1 VITIPSNVHLV
12 TEQPAAGAELRLTR
26 GSGRTWRRTGTVVAL
41 LVGVLGGCGKKTAN
55 PSPVTPPPIV
65 KPLLIEHG
73 FDAAKVDVTAKN
85 AAKIDALPFDGIT
98 ILPAVNPCS
107 VKPIDEAA
115 AQADMAAMPKFTK
128 VVHNFLLCRIYD
140 DGEAGKP
147 SPYDVNNV
155 AAWTTIASN
164 LAIYAKAA
172 QTTGMFDGIMIDT
185 EYYGKGPNPWDYDTI
200 PTPLDYAKAPVRPWA
215 LPNDAKMASQARGKQ
230 VADAI
235 KEAWPTVVIF
245 SLRGAAISDKAS
257 YRQSNMGGNDVA
269 WANELAGPFFVGMVE
284 SVAGSKATLIDGGES
299 YYQRTP
305 RDFEKAYAWQKSG
318 LADSNGPL
326 VPSGPVTPAVYKSTV
341 LVASQTMD
349 GDIRRKE
356 GPYTPAQLQS
366 ILTAARKSTDKY
378 VWLFSELYDWRGTGA
393 PKLPASQ
400 AYLDAVA
407 ASRG

>member
-1 VITIPSNVHLV
+1 MMPWRV
-12 TEQPAAGAELRLTR
+12 
-26 GSGRTWRRTGTVVAL
+26 SGRTVRLAGVVVAL
-41 LVGVLGGCGKKTAN
+41 LVSVLGGCGKKSPT
-55 PSPVTPPPIV
+55 PSPVTPPPNV
-65 KPLLIEHG
+65 QPLLIEHG
-73 FDAAKVDVTAKN
+73 FDAAKVDQTIKN

-107 VKPIDEAA
+107 VKPINEAA
-115 AQADMAAMPKFTK
+115 AQADMAAMPKLTK
-128 VVHNFLLCRIYD
+128 VVHNFLLCRFYE

-147 SPYDVNNV
+147 SPYDVNND
-155 AAWTTIASN
+155 ATWTTIASN
-164 LAIYAKAA
+164 LGIYAKAA
-172 QTTGMFDGIMIDT
+172 QTTGMFDGVMVDT

-200 PTPLDYAKAPVRPWA
+200 PAPLDYSKAPSRPWS
-215 LPNDAKMASQARGKQ
+215 LPEEARAKSQARGKQ

-235 KEAWPTVVIF
+235 KEAWPSAVIF

-299 YYQRTP
+299 YYQRTAE
-305 RDFEKAYAWQKSG
+305 DFRKAYAWQKSG
-318 LADSNGPL
+318 LADSKGPL
-326 VPSGPVTPAVYKSTV
+326 VPSGAVTAATYKSTV

-349 GDIRRKE
+349 GDIKRSA
-356 GPYTPAQLQS
+356 GPYTPEKLKS
-366 ILTAARKSTDKY
+366 ILIAARKSTDKY
-378 VWLFSELYDWRGTGA
+378 VWLFSELYDWRGTGS

>member
-1 VITIPSNVHLV
+1 MTPRRASPRTVRL
-12 TEQPAAGAELRLTR
+12 AGV
-26 GSGRTWRRTGTVVAL
+26 VVAL
-41 LVGVLGGCGKKTAN
+41 LVGVLGGCGKKS
-55 PSPVTPPPIV
+55 PSPPPVTPPPSV
-65 KPLLIEHG
+65 RPLLIEHG
-73 FDAAKVDVTAKN
+73 FDAAKVDQTIKN
-85 AAKIDALPFDGIT
+85 AAKIDALPFDGVT

-115 AQADMAAMPKFTK
+115 AQADMAAMPKLTK
-128 VVHNFLLCRIYD
+128 VVHNFLLCRFYE

-147 SPYDVNNV
+147 SPYDVNND
-155 AAWTTIASN
+155 ATWTTIASN
-164 LAIYAKAA
+164 LAVYAKAA
-172 QTTGMFDGIMIDT
+172 QTTGMFDGVMVDT

-200 PTPLDYAKAPVRPWA
+200 PTPLDYSKVSARPWSLPEEAKA
-215 LPNDAKMASQARGKQ
+215 KSQARGKQ

-235 KEAWPTVVIF
+235 KEAWPSVVIF

-284 SVAGSKATLIDGGES
+284 SVAGSKAALIDGGES

-305 RDFEKAYAWQKSG
+305 EDFRKAYAWQKSG
-318 LADSNGPL
+318 LADSKGPL
-326 VPSGPVTPAVYKSTV
+326 VPSGAVTAVTYKSTV

-349 GDIRRKE
+349 GDIKRKD
-356 GPYTPAQLQS
+356 GPYTPAQLQG
-366 ILTAARKSTDKY
+366 ILTAAGKSTDKY
-378 VWLFSELYDWRGTGA
+378 IWLFSELYDWRGTGS

-400 AYLDAVA
+400 AYLDAVV

>member
-1 VITIPSNVHLV
+1 MTIPSNVHIV
-12 TEQPAAGAELRLTR
+12 TEQPAAGAEQNMTRLSR
-26 GSGRTWRRTGTVVAL
+26 YKWRRATLVVAL
-41 LVGVLGGCGKKTAN
+41 LLGGCGSKSAN
-55 PSPVTPPPIV
+55 PSPVTPPPNV

-73 FDAAKVDVTAKN
+73 FDAAKVDQTVKN

-115 AQADMAAMPKFTK
+115 AQADMAAMPTFTK
-128 VVHNFLLCRIYD
+128 VVHNFLLCRFYD

-147 SPYDVNNV
+147 SPYDVNSD
-155 AAWTTIASN
+155 AAWTTIATN
-164 LAIYAKAA
+164 LGIYAKAA
-172 QTTGMFDGIMIDT
+172 QTTGMFDGVMVDT
-185 EYYGKGPNPWDYDTI
+185 EYYGKGPNPWDYDTV
-200 PTPLDYAKAPVRPWA
+200 PTPLDYSKAPARPWSLPDEAKAKA
-215 LPNDAKMASQARGKQ
+215 QSRGKQ

-235 KEAWPTVVIF
+235 KAAWPTGVIF

-299 YYQRTP
+299 YYQRTSQ
-305 RDFEKAYAWQKSG
+305 DFQKAYAWQKSG
-318 LADSNGPL
+318 LADSKGPL
-326 VPSGPVTPAVYKSTV
+326 VPSGAVTAATYKSTV

-356 GPYTPAQLQS
+356 GPYTPEQLQS

-378 VWLFSELYDWRGTGA
+378 VWLFSELYDWRGTGS
-393 PKLPASQ
+393 PKVPASQ
-400 AYLDAVA
+400 AFLDAVA